1 MKMKKVMGLFLVAV
15 MVAGLTACGGGN
27 DKAAQADG
35 GGKEEAD
42 SGKKTI
48 TFCFRDDG
56 QGEDGALWKWIQ
68 DGYDTWDKKDT
79 VELNIAPIVAQE
91 GDYFTKVALQLA
103 DKKTCPDLVCEDT
116 FQLPND
122 VSAGY
127 LTKLDDYVKDYEDWN
142 TSYYDSMKKGV
153 TGSDGSV
160 YGIPYCTDTRGL
172 WYNRD
177 ILAQAGVISE
187 GQDWEPKAGM
197 IFWMPARL

>member
-1 MKMKKVMGLFLVAV
+1 MPPFFKYMEYTQPGKDDILVSSNNTEKERTSMKMKKVMGLFLVAV

-91 GDYFTKVALQLA
+91 GDYFTKVLSSLRI
-103 DKKTCPDLVCEDT
+103 KKHARTWFVRIPSS
-116 FQLPND
+116 FQ
-122 VSAGY
+122 
-127 LTKLDDYVKDYEDWN
+127 
-142 TSYYDSMKKGV
+142 M
-153 TGSDGSV
+153 
-160 YGIPYCTDTRGL
+160 
-172 WYNRD
+172 
-177 ILAQAGVISE
+177 
-187 GQDWEPKAGM
+187 M
-197 IFWMPARL
+197 